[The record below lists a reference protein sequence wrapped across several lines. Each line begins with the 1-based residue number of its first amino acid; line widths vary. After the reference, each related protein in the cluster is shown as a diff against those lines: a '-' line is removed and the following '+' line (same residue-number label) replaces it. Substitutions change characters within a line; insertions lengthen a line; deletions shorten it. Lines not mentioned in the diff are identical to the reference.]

1 MCGNFL
7 INSVDTFVKKHG
19 GYWYVFTSNFIL
31 HDILFFTFK
40 EKQNRKNVEQVQLKG
55 WPGSQLVSWP
65 GMFHPNPCGRL
76 INNMNRCSGCNS
88 VGKISTR
95 DRARE
100 SIHLLIPCPV
110 PIKEPSPTP
119 PKRDFPRS
127 RWAKISMGE
136 R

>member
-1 MCGNFL
+1 MEGRA
-7 INSVDTFVKKHG
+7 
-19 GYWYVFTSNFIL
+19 
-31 HDILFFTFK
+31 

-110 PIKEPSPTP
+110 LWVNTAVVLLEVGDVCGDICSDVVSFVRNDRTG
-119 PKRDFPRS
+119 
-127 RWAKISMGE
+127 WM
-136 R
+136 